1 MKFAMIAPASPNT
14 KQIVREL
21 GLSYHMVLGQHLT
34 NDSYFTMYSNWRRSG
49 HFIMVD
55 NGVAEGAN
63 YPFANIVAN
72 ANALGADEI
81 VMPDVYRNAEATLQG
96 WYGTDMKLVPAIKR
110 IMIPQGETLQDWCDC
125 FDALMKS
132 DISFATL
139 GIPKHLDR
147 FKDGR
152 MIALEYVRRKH
163 YSGLMNIHLFGVWR
177 NAKYEIRDALS
188 VCPSVRGIDSGCVV
202 GYAQNDADLEC
213 GQHYGINMDGPVPY
227 SSTFFNARKVLGWCN
242 GEN

>member
-14 KQIVREL
+14 KNIVREL
-21 GLSYHMVLGQHLT
+21 GLSYHMVLGQYLK
-34 NDSYFTMYSNWRRSG
+34 NEAYYNMYSNWRRSG

-55 NGVAEGAN
+55 NGAAEGAN
-63 YPFANIVAN
+63 VPFATIATY
-72 ANALGADEI
+72 ATGLGADEI
-81 VMPDVYRNAEATLQG
+81 VMPDVYRNAEATLKG
-96 WYGTDMKLVPAIKR
+96 WYSRDMALVPPIRR
-110 IMIPQGETLQDWCDC
+110 IMIPQGETVQEWCDC

-147 FKDGR
+147 FPHGR
-152 MIALEYVRRKH
+152 VQALGHVVKRH
-163 YSGLMNIHLFGVWR
+163 YARIMNIHLFGVYA
-177 NAKYEIRDALS
+177 NAEKEICDALY
-188 VCPSVRGIDSGCVV
+188 VCPSVRGIDSGCAVA
-202 GYAQNDADLEC
+202 YAQNDADLSC
-213 GQHYGINMDGPVPY
+213 GTHYGIEMDGPVPY